1 MSSGEDSGERNPFA
15 PPPPGAPD
23 QPWRPRTPRPPA
35 TGQQTDGQQP
45 TGQQPDGRPDED
57 LPQPPPWGQRPDP
70 GRQQPAPP
78 KLDPADPTQ
87 RATRNALLSGFAALL
102 ATLFHQYW
110 LAFPLALLAIWYA
123 VTVLRTPAEPAADPF
138 SPRPVRPQVPAALS
152 ALLTG
157 GLALVVSLS
166 VFTVQ
171 FVYRDYLDCRNNSIT
186 QEAVHTCA
194 KEYDA
199 PSWLSDNLYDGS
211 DE

>member
-35 TGQQTDGQQP
+35 TGQQPD
-45 TGQQPDGRPDED
+45 GQQPDGRPDED
-57 LPQPPPWGQRPDP
+57 LPQPPPWGPRPDP

-87 RATRNALLSGFAALL
+87 RAARNALLSGFAALL
-102 ATLFHQYW
+102 ATLFNQFW

-166 VFTVQ
+166 VFTMQ
-171 FVYRDYLDCRNNSIT
+171 FVYRDYLDCRDNSIT
-186 QEAVHTCA
+186 QEAVHSCA
-194 KEYDA
+194 KEYDV
-199 PSWLSDNLYDGS
+199 PTWVSDNLYGS
-211 DE
+211 PDE